1 MHYCCNCGHEIPRRE
16 KFCPNCGTQIEYLC
30 ALPPVPAEPHNR
42 RTINSAASMT
52 KWIVLYIVAVMLSF
66 GLSYVYYSSPAIQA
80 WFTRS
85 STPAGKPAGSSEEQ
99 NKPVTSATAT
109 IATQKSTYNQLTIA
123 LQKTSVLLEDSKK
136 VNIPGEPVRT
146 AANYRSIQRK
156 CDALIGEL
164 PIAPD
169 TIPEAGPVLIPLK
182 ETLMLL
188 GKSTTIMADYLEG
201 KLSLAPP
208 NPDWVGRSQEYSAQ
222 AQARLRESQQALG
235 VLRKK
240 IE

>member
-1 MHYCCNCGHEIPRRE
+1 
-16 KFCPNCGTQIEYLC
+16 
-30 ALPPVPAEPHNR
+30 
-42 RTINSAASMT
+42 MT
-52 KWIVLYIVAVMLSF
+52 KWIILYIVAVMLSF

-85 STPAGKPAGSSEEQ
+85 NAPAGKPAVSSEDQ
-99 NKPVTSATAT
+99 NKPATSAAT
-109 IATQKSTYNQLTIA
+109 SLATQKSTYNQLTIA
-123 LQKTSVLLEDSKK
+123 LQKTTVLLEDSKK

-169 TIPEAGPVLIPLK
+169 TIPEAGPVLVPLK

-222 AQARLRESQQALG
+222 AQARLREAQQALG
-235 VLRKK
+235 ALRKK

>member
-30 ALPPVPAEPHNR
+30 ALPPVPPEPHNR

-52 KWIVLYIVAVMLSF
+52 KWILIYLFAVMLSF

-80 WFTRS
+80 WFSRPS
-85 STPAGKPAGSSEEQ
+85 APAGQPAASSAEQKPAAAAA
-99 NKPVTSATAT
+99 ATT
-109 IATQKSTYNQLTIA
+109 ATQKSTYNQLTMA
-123 LQKTSVLLEDSKK
+123 LQKTSVLLDDAKK

-146 AANYRSIQRK
+146 AANYRAIQRK

-188 GKSTTIMADYLEG
+188 GKSTAIMADYLEG

-222 AQARLRESQQALG
+222 AQARLRETQQALG
-235 VLRKK
+235 ALRKK

>member
-1 MHYCCNCGHEIPRRE
+1 MHYCCNCGYEIPRRE

-30 ALPPVPAEPHNR
+30 ALPPVPPEPRSR
-42 RTINSAASMT
+42 REINSAASIT
-52 KWIVLYIVAVMLSF
+52 KWIILYVIAVMLSF

-80 WFTRS
+80 WFSRS
-85 STPAGKPAGSSEEQ
+85 NAASGKPAVAEDQ
-99 NKPVTSATAT
+99 NKPAANAAASL
-109 IATQKSTYNQLTIA
+109 ATQKSTYNQLTIA
-123 LQKTSVLLEDSKK
+123 LQKTVVLLEDSKK

-169 TIPEAGPVLIPLK
+169 TIPEAGPVLVPLK

>member
-1 MHYCCNCGHEIPRRE
+1 MHYCCNCGREIPRRE
-16 KFCPNCGTQIEYLC
+16 KFCPTCGTQIEYLC
-30 ALPPVPAEPHNR
+30 ALPPVPVEPHNR
-42 RTINSAASMT
+42 RTVNTAASMT
-52 KWIVLYIVAVMLSF
+52 KWILLYIVAVMLSF

-85 STPAGKPAGSSEEQ
+85 SAPAGKPAATEDQ
-99 NKPVTSATAT
+99 NKPATTGAAAS
-109 IATQKSTYNQLTIA
+109 IATQKNTYNQLTIA
-123 LQKTSVLLEDSKK
+123 LQKTSVLLEDAKK

-182 ETLMLL
+182 EALMLL
-188 GKSTTIMADYLEG
+188 GKSTAIMADYLEG

-208 NPDWVGRSQEYSAQ
+208 NPDWVGRSQEYFAQ
-222 AQARLRESQQALG
+222 AQARLRETQQALG
-235 VLRKK
+235 ALRKK